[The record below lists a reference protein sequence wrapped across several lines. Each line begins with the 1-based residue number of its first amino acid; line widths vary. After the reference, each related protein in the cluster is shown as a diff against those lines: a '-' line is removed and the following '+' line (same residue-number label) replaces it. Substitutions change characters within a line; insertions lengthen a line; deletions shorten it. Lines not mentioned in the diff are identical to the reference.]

1 MEYRAPRGTFDVL
14 PKDQTYWSYVQ
25 STALA
30 TVQRFG
36 YHRIDTPVFEDT
48 TLFAR
53 GVGTDTD
60 VVQKEMYTFDD
71 RGGDSLTLKP
81 EGTAPVCRAY
91 IEHGMKNLPQPVR
104 LFYVTPVF
112 RYERPQAGRLRQH
125 HQFGVEAIGDASAQV
140 DAEVIALGWSYLTA
154 LGLRGAALKIN
165 SIGDPACRPGYLEEL
180 RAYYKDHLR
189 EMCADCRVRF
199 HRSPLRLLDCK
210 KESCQRFAEEAPRSV
225 DHLCSDC
232 QDHWTTV
239 LDLLR
244 RFTAVHPEF
253 SYQVDHRLVRGLD
266 YYTRTVFEFHPP
278 QEGSQSAILSGGR
291 YDGLI
296 EQIGGD
302 PTPGIGFGSGI
313 ERVVLNL
320 RRQEVPIPDAPIPDA
335 VLVHAGDEAARETFR
350 LSAELRAT
358 GHAVVV
364 APAGRSVRSQMRYA
378 DSLGARYALILG
390 DRELSRNV
398 ATLKSLKNG
407 GGQLELPLDA
417 TAIAELFDRQ

>member
-1 MEYRAPRGTFDVL
+1 LEYRAPRGTFDVL
-14 PKDQTYWSYVQ
+14 PKDQAYWSYVE
-25 STALA
+25 STAFA
-30 TVQRFG
+30 TAQRFG

-71 RGGDSLTLKP
+71 RGGDSITLKP
-81 EGTAPVCRAY
+81 EGTAPICRAY

-154 LGLRGAALKIN
+154 LGLCGTALKIN
-165 SIGDPACRPGYLEEL
+165 SIGDPVCRPGYLDEL
-180 RAYYKDHLR
+180 RAYYKDHLS
-189 EMCADCRVRF
+189 EMCADCRARF

-210 KESCQRFAEEAPRSV
+210 KDSCQRFAEEAPRSV

-232 QDHWTTV
+232 QDHWTV
-239 LDLLR
+239 VVDLLGR
-244 RFTAVHPEF
+244 LTAVHPEF
-253 SYQVDHRLVRGLD
+253 NYHVDHRLVRGLD

-278 QEGSQSAILSGGR
+278 EEGSQSAILSGGR

-313 ERVVLNL
+313 ERVILNL
-320 RRQEVPIPDAPIPDA
+320 RRQEVPLPDAPIPDA

-350 LSAELRAT
+350 LSAELRAA
-358 GHAVVV
+358 GHTVVV

-390 DRELSRNV
+390 DRELSQNV
-398 ATLKSLKNG
+398 ATLKLLKNG

-417 TAIAELFDRQ
+417 AAIAELFDRQ